1 MDTKFKFEQVK
12 KQLVAMQRETL
23 VLLSNQAQNYFV
35 KSFKNQGFNGEPWKE
50 VQRRTPDTKAYKY
63 PKKKGLQRR
72 TSPILIGAGFKKRGG
87 TLRLAVSNMA
97 RTAQIGNGTVRMI
110 VDLPY
115 AAIQNDGGVI
125 SAKARTGIINLSN
138 KKRGFVSAK
147 KATHQQKV
155 NIGAHTI
162 NIKKRTFVGQTQELT
177 NMQVK
182 KIEQIVTKI
191 FHV

>member
-1 MDTKFKFEQVK
+1 MSDTKFKFEQVK

-50 VQRRTPDTKAYKY
+50 VQRRIPGTNAWKY
-63 PKKKGLQRR
+63 PKPTKDNPKRGLQRR
-72 TSPILIGAGFKKRGG
+72 TSPILIGAGYKIRGG
-87 TLRLAVSNMA
+87 TLRDAVGSMS
-97 RTAQIGNGTVRMI
+97 RTREIGNGIVRMI

-115 AAIQNDGGVI
+115 AKAQNEG
-125 SAKARTGIINLSN
+125 N
-138 KKRGFVSAK
+138 KHLPRRQF
-147 KATHQQKV
+147 
-155 NIGAHTI
+155 I
-162 NIKKRTFVGQTQELT
+162 GQTPELT

>member
-23 VLLSNQAQNYFV
+23 VLLSDQAQNYFV
-35 KSFKNQGFNGEPWKE
+35 KSFKNQGFNGEQWKE

-72 TSPILIGAGFKKRGG
+72 TSPILIGAGYKIRGG
-87 TLRLAVSNMA
+87 TLRDAVGSMS
-97 RTAQIGNGTVRMI
+97 RTREIGNGIVRMI

-115 AAIQNDGGVI
+115 AKAQNEG
-125 SAKARTGIINLSN
+125 N
-138 KKRGFVSAK
+138 KHLPRRQF
-147 KATHQQKV
+147 
-155 NIGAHTI
+155 I
-162 NIKKRTFVGQTQELT
+162 GQTPELT